1 MKSKILIV
9 EDDETICSLLS
20 SALSDDRTHVIAVKD
35 GAAALESVAKDL
47 PDLIV
52 MDICMPRMNGYD
64 ACKALRSDPRTRQV
78 PVIMVS
84 SLVEIADQLHGLKCG
99 ADDYVTKPF
108 DLPWIGTKIQK
119 LLLRRRATLEPP
131 PATL

>member
-9 EDDETICSLLS
+9 EDDETICSLLAS
-20 SALSDDRTHVIAVKD
+20 SLSDDRTQVIAVRD
-35 GAAALESVAKDL
+35 GAAALEAVAKDL

-52 MDICMPRMNGYD
+52 MDICMPKMNGYD
-64 ACKALRSDPRTRQV
+64 ACKALRNDPRTRQV

-119 LLLRRRATLEPP
+119 LLLRRRAMLEPP
-131 PATL
+131 PASV